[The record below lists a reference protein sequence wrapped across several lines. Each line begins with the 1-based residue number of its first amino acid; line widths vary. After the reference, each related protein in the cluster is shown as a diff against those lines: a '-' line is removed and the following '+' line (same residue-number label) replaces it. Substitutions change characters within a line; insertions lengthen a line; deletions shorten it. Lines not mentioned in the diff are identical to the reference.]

1 MKFNAKFKSEARACL
16 RLVNLPIHA
25 MESN

>member
-1 MKFNAKFKSEARACL
+1 MKFNAKFKSEVRACI

-25 MESN
+25 LEGN